1 LTIEAALWK
10 IMTMKRLFIFC
21 LPLLLL
27 ACNGYEKE
35 NNRLKDEVRLLR
47 EENNYLKAQIIGM
60 KKEMDDLLGRQNE
73 GGDTP
78 LKTAGE
84 ERGDTQKAVKKE
96 PAPGGP
102 AKKDLAQPASA
113 KMDQPQSGTG
123 RNEKPDKGK
132 PKKEVQPPAKK
143 DQPSE

>member
-1 LTIEAALWK
+1 
-10 IMTMKRLFIFC
+10 MTMKRLVIFC

-35 NNRLKDEVRLLR
+35 NNRLKDEVKLLR

-60 KKEMDDLLGRQNE
+60 KKEMQDLYGRQNE
-73 GGDTP
+73 EGDAAR
-78 LKTAGE
+78 KTADE

-96 PAPGGP
+96 PAPAGP
-102 AKKDLAQPASA
+102 AKKDLAQPVSV
-113 KMDQPQSGTG
+113 KVDQLQNGTG
-123 RNEKPDKGK
+123 RNERPDKGK